1 MASTRGDIM
10 PFKSPHGGHGSA
22 DRQKLTN
29 VTDIKIGTPVRI
41 DSNGTLTASASPA
54 VLGSGL
60 WGIAMG
66 INGYTGELN
75 PETRAAYAAGDKIPV
90 VLADADTLFITK
102 NYSAAGSAFADA
114 APTVAASIGQDA
126 RILKIGA
133 QWGVDI
139 STNTNATVRI
149 VDVLDSKR
157 RSLNS
162 GGGTGV
168 YVVFKVLGGQL
179 SSDGATAPVTPAA

>member
-10 PFKSPHGGHGSA
+10 PFKSPHGQHGMA

-54 VLGSGL
+54 VLGSGV

-90 VLADADTLFITK
+90 VLADSDAYFITK
-102 NYSAAGSAFADA
+102 NYSAAGSAFGDVV
-114 APTVAASIGQDA
+114 PTVAASMGQDV
-126 RILKIGA
+126 RIIKIGA

-139 STNTNATVRI
+139 SSNTNAVGRI
-149 VDVLDSKR
+149 TDLLDAKR
-157 RSLNS
+157 KSLNA
-162 GGGTGV
+162 GGGAAV
-168 YVVFKVLGGQL
+168 YVVFKILGGQL
-179 SSDGATAPVTPAA
+179 SSDAATAPVTPAA